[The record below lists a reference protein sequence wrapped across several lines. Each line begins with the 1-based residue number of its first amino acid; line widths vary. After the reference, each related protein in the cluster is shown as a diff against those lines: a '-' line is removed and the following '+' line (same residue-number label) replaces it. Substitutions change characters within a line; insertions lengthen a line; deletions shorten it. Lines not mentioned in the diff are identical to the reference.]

1 MIKGSY
7 NYHVNE
13 GIRAHCN
20 QVTELYLPGNSNFPW
35 TNSSAADCNRLVA
48 KVPRISHIFF
58 LWVHIDNLANGMYMC
73 TQSCIIIDS
82 VFN

>member
-20 QVTELYLPGNSNFPW
+20 QVAELYLPGNSNFPW
-35 TNSSAADCNRLVA
+35 TYSSAADCNRLVA

-58 LWVHIDNLANGMYMC
+58 YGFTSIIWPME
-73 TQSCIIIDS
+73 CIC
-82 VFN
+82 VLKVVLL